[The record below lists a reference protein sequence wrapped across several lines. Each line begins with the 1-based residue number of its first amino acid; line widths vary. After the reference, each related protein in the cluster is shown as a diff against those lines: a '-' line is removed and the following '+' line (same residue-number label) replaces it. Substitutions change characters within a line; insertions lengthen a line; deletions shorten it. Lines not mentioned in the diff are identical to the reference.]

1 MGSAEVLKYDVIYGD
16 TDSMFVS
23 TRKKDLAEARRV
35 GAVIAAEASCFQFPQ
50 ADRRSTFRCSRLYYG
65 GDTKPGAARQNLC
78 TLPFSKCKIAQKQ
91 DLLTAFDNRPH
102 WSS

>member
-1 MGSAEVLKYDVIYGD
+1 MGIAEVLKYDVIYGD

-50 ADRRSTFRCSRLYYG
+50 ADILFRL
-65 GDTKPGAARQNLC
+65 
-78 TLPFSKCKIAQKQ
+78 
-91 DLLTAFDNRPH
+91 
-102 WSS
+102 